1 MGLAAGRIGDNYLK
15 RCSTPNQ
22 GTGSRNVFINGRAAA
37 RLGDKTLP
45 YQEKVPCPKCCQT
58 HVATVITG
66 SSSVFMNGRSAE
78 AIRDL
83 ALGITGTFPLIQ
95 GSKNTFIGR

>member
-15 RCSTPNQ
+15 RCSTPVQ
-22 GTGSRNVFINGRAAA
+22 GTGSPNVFVNGRAKS

-66 SSSVFMNGRSAE
+66 SKSVFVNGVSAE
-78 AIRDL
+78 TMRNL

-95 GSKNTFIGR
+95 GSENTFLAP